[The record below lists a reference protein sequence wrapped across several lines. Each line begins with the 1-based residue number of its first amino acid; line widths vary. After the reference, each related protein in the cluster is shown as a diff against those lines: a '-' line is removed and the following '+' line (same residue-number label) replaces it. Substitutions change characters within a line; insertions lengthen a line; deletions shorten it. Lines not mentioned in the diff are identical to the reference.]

1 MLLELRSLLGCVS
14 LALNRASAMYDV
26 DSLQFF
32 GVHILKKQAIV
43 GSTII
48 DGTGSAPVLDGVVVV
63 ENGKIVEVGAADEV
77 KLSPDV
83 ERIYATGKFI
93 IPGIIDSHVHVT
105 PNQDVPPDVR
115 INLRVGFNAINTL
128 RQSLGAGV
136 TTVVSIG
143 GGPPAVE
150 LTNAI
155 KEGYV
160 DRCANQ
166 ITAGVVNASGG
177 HVRGRHAD
185 GPWEIRKAVRELA
198 SAGCTM
204 IKTAATAG
212 FQWEH
217 ERVHWPDYT
226 EEELV
231 ALIDEARMRDMPVAV
246 HAHGHKGLQYA
257 VNARAHMIH
266 HGALIDD
273 EGLHAIAAADL
284 YFVPTL
290 FTTSLGRVAKVESP
304 WTKQR
309 MEAAYP
315 IHREG
320 VSKAHKM
327 GIKIALG
334 TDGGPGDAMIELS
347 ELVDCGLSPMD
358 AIVAGTR
365 NTADALSILDRV
377 GTIESGKDADLLIVG
392 KNPLDDINVL
402 QDQENVALVMTHG
415 KVQTTSNEMKTYLN
429 PRLEGPPR
437 LIVRV
442 NVDT

>member
-1 MLLELRSLLGCVS
+1 MK
-14 LALNRASAMYDV
+14 N
-26 DSLQFF
+26 
-32 GVHILKKQAIV
+32 QAII

-48 DGTGSAPVLDGVVVV
+48 NGTGSAPLCNGTILIQD
-63 ENGKIVEVGAADEV
+63 GKILEVGKADQI
-77 KLSPDV
+77 KLGPDV
-83 ERIYATGKFI
+83 ERIDATGKFTM
-93 IPGIIDSHVHVT
+93 PGIIDSHVHVT
-105 PNQDVPPDVR
+105 PNQDVPNDIR
-115 INLRVGFNAINTL
+115 INLRVGFNSISLL

-143 GGPPAVE
+143 GGPPSVE

-155 KEGYV
+155 NEGYV

-226 EEELV
+226 EEELT
-231 ALIDEARMRDMPVAV
+231 ALVDEARMRDMPVAA
-246 HAHGHKGLQYA
+246 HAHGHEGLKYA
-257 VNARAHMIH
+257 VNARVHMIH

-273 EGLHAIAAADL
+273 EGLEAINKADL

-290 FTTSLGRVAKVESP
+290 FTTSIGRVAKVEQP
-304 WTKQR
+304 WTKER

-327 GIKIALG
+327 GTKIALG
-334 TDGGPGDAMIELS
+334 TDGGAGDAMIELS
-347 ELVDCGLSPMD
+347 EFVDCGLSPMD

-377 GTIESGKDADLLIVG
+377 GTIESGKDADLLIIG

-402 QDQENVALVMTHG
+402 QNQENIDLVMTHG
-415 KVQTTSNEMKTYLN
+415 KVQTTSNEMKVYLN
-429 PRLEGPPR
+429 PRLDGPPR
-437 LIVRV
+437 RIVRV
-442 NVDT
+442 NVDM

>member
-1 MLLELRSLLGCVS
+1 M
-14 LALNRASAMYDV
+14 
-26 DSLQFF
+26 
-32 GVHILKKQAIV
+32 KKQAII

-48 DGTGSAPVLDGVVVV
+48 DGTGSDPLRNGTILIED
-63 ENGKIVEVGAADEV
+63 GKIVEVGNADQI
-77 KLSPDV
+77 KLGPDV
-83 ERIYATGKFI
+83 ERIDAIGKFTM
-93 IPGIIDSHVHVT
+93 PGIIDSHVHVT
-105 PNQDVPPDVR
+105 PNQDVPDDIR
-115 INLRVGFNAINTL
+115 INLRVGFNAISLL

-143 GGPPAVE
+143 GGPSTVE

-155 KEGYV
+155 NEGYV

-166 ITAGVVNASGG
+166 ITAVVVNASGG

-226 EEELV
+226 EEELT
-231 ALIDEARMRDMPVAV
+231 ALVDEARMRDMPVAA
-246 HAHGHKGLQYA
+246 HAHGHEGLKYA
-257 VNARAHMIH
+257 VNARVHMIH

-273 EGLHAIAAADL
+273 EGLEAINKADL

-290 FTTSLGRVAKVESP
+290 FTTSIGRVAKVEQP
-304 WTKQR
+304 WTKER

-320 VSKAHKM
+320 VSKAYKM
-327 GIKIALG
+327 GTKIALG
-334 TDGGPGDAMIELS
+334 TDGGAGDAMIELS
-347 ELVDCGLSPMD
+347 EFVDCGLSPMD

-377 GTIESGKDADLLIVG
+377 GTIESGKDADLLIIG

-402 QDQENVALVMTHG
+402 QNQENIELVMTHG
-415 KVQTTSNEMKTYLN
+415 KVQTTSNEMKVYLN

-437 LIVRV
+437 RIVRV
-442 NVDT
+442 NVDM

>member
-1 MLLELRSLLGCVS
+1 M
-14 LALNRASAMYDV
+14 
-26 DSLQFF
+26 
-32 GVHILKKQAIV
+32 KKQAII

-48 DGTGSAPVLDGVVVV
+48 NGTGSEPLRNGTILIQD
-63 ENGKIVEVGAADEV
+63 GKIGEVGKADQI
-77 KLSPDV
+77 KLDPDV
-83 ERIYATGKFI
+83 ERIDATGKFTM
-93 IPGIIDSHVHVT
+93 PGIIDSHVHVT
-105 PNQDVPPDVR
+105 PNQDVPDDVR
-115 INLRVGFNAINTL
+115 INLRVGFNSISLL

-143 GGPPAVE
+143 GGPPSVE

-155 KEGYV
+155 NEGYV

-226 EEELV
+226 EEELT
-231 ALIDEARMRDMPVAV
+231 ALVDEARMRDMPVAA
-246 HAHGHKGLQYA
+246 HAHGHEGLKYA
-257 VNARAHMIH
+257 VNARVHMIH

-273 EGLHAIAAADL
+273 EGLEAINKADL

-290 FTTSLGRVAKVESP
+290 FTTSIGRVAKVEQP
-304 WTKQR
+304 WTKER

-327 GIKIALG
+327 GTKIALG
-334 TDGGPGDAMIELS
+334 TDGGAGDAMIELS
-347 ELVDCGLSPMD
+347 EFVDCGLSPMD

-377 GTIESGKDADLLIVG
+377 GTIESGKDADLLIIG
-392 KNPLDDINVL
+392 KNPLNDINVL
-402 QDQENVALVMTHG
+402 QNQENIDLVMTRG
-415 KVQTTSNEMKTYLN
+415 KVQTTSNEMKVYLN

-437 LIVRV
+437 RIVRV
-442 NVDT
+442 NVDM

>member
-1 MLLELRSLLGCVS
+1 M
-14 LALNRASAMYDV
+14 
-26 DSLQFF
+26 
-32 GVHILKKQAIV
+32 KKQAII

-48 DGTGSAPVLDGVVVV
+48 DGTGSDPLRNGTILIED
-63 ENGKIVEVGAADEV
+63 GKIVEVGNADQI
-77 KLSPDV
+77 KLGPDV
-83 ERIYATGKFI
+83 ERIDAIGKFTM
-93 IPGIIDSHVHVT
+93 PGIIDSHVHVT
-105 PNQDVPPDVR
+105 PNQDVPDDIR
-115 INLRVGFNAINTL
+115 INLRVGFNAISLL

-143 GGPPAVE
+143 GGPSAVE

-155 KEGYV
+155 NEGYV

-226 EEELV
+226 EEELT
-231 ALIDEARMRDMPVAV
+231 ALVDEARMRDMPVAA
-246 HAHGHKGLQYA
+246 HAHGHEGLKYA
-257 VNARAHMIH
+257 VNAKVHMIH

-273 EGLHAIAAADL
+273 EGLEAINKADL

-290 FTTSLGRVAKVESP
+290 FTTSIGRVAKVEQP
-304 WTKQR
+304 WTKER

-327 GIKIALG
+327 GTKIALG
-334 TDGGPGDAMIELS
+334 TDGGAGDAMIELS
-347 ELVDCGLSPMD
+347 EFVDCGLSPMD

-377 GTIESGKDADLLIVG
+377 GTVETGKDADLLIIG
-392 KNPLDDINVL
+392 RNPLDDINVL
-402 QDQENVALVMTHG
+402 QNQENIELVMTRG
-415 KVQTTSNEMKTYLN
+415 KVQTTSNEMRIYLN
-429 PRLEGPPR
+429 PRLDGPPR
-437 LIVRV
+437 RIVRV
-442 NVDT
+442 NVDM

>member
-1 MLLELRSLLGCVS
+1 M
-14 LALNRASAMYDV
+14 
-26 DSLQFF
+26 
-32 GVHILKKQAIV
+32 KKQAII

-48 DGTGSAPVLDGVVVV
+48 NGTGSEPLRNGTILIQD
-63 ENGKIVEVGAADEV
+63 GKISEVGKADQI
-77 KLSPDV
+77 KLGPDV
-83 ERIYATGKFI
+83 ERIDATGKFTM
-93 IPGIIDSHVHVT
+93 PGIIDSHVHVT
-105 PNQDVPPDVR
+105 PNQDVPDDVR
-115 INLRVGFNAINTL
+115 INLRVGFNSISLL

-143 GGPPAVE
+143 GGPPSVE

-155 KEGYV
+155 NEGYV

-204 IKTAATAG
+204 IKTAASGG

-226 EEELV
+226 EEELT
-231 ALIDEARMRDMPVAV
+231 ALVDEARMRDMPVAA
-246 HAHGHKGLQYA
+246 HAHGHEGLKYA
-257 VNARAHMIH
+257 VNARVHMIH

-273 EGLHAIAAADL
+273 EGLEAINKADL

-290 FTTSLGRVAKVESP
+290 FTTSIGRVAKGEQP

-327 GIKIALG
+327 GTKIALG
-334 TDGGPGDAMIELS
+334 TDGGAGDAMIELS
-347 ELVDCGLSPMD
+347 EFVDCGLSPMD

-392 KNPLDDINVL
+392 KNPLNDINVL
-402 QDQENVALVMTHG
+402 QNQENIDLVMTHG
-415 KVQTTSNEMKTYLN
+415 KVQTTSNEMKAYLD
-429 PRLEGPPR
+429 PRLDGPPR
-437 LIVRV
+437 RIVRV
-442 NVDT
+442 NVDM

>member
-1 MLLELRSLLGCVS
+1 M
-14 LALNRASAMYDV
+14 
-26 DSLQFF
+26 
-32 GVHILKKQAIV
+32 KKQAII

-48 DGTGSAPVLDGVVVV
+48 NGTGSEPLRNGTILIQD
-63 ENGKIVEVGAADEV
+63 GKIGEVGKADQI
-77 KLSPDV
+77 KLDPDV
-83 ERIYATGKFI
+83 ERIDASGKFTM
-93 IPGIIDSHVHVT
+93 PGIIDSHVHVT
-105 PNQDVPPDVR
+105 PNQDVPNDIR
-115 INLRVGFNAINTL
+115 INLRVGFNSISLL

-143 GGPPAVE
+143 GGPPSVE

-155 KEGYV
+155 NEGYV

-226 EEELV
+226 EEELT
-231 ALIDEARMRDMPVAV
+231 ALVDEARMRDMPVAA
-246 HAHGHKGLQYA
+246 HAHGHEGLKYA
-257 VNARAHMIH
+257 VNARVHMIH

-273 EGLHAIAAADL
+273 EGLEAINKADL

-290 FTTSLGRVAKVESP
+290 FTTSIGRVAKVEQP
-304 WTKQR
+304 WTKER

-327 GIKIALG
+327 GTKIALG
-334 TDGGPGDAMIELS
+334 TDGGAGDAMIELS
-347 ELVDCGLSPMD
+347 EFVDCGLSPMD

-377 GTIESGKDADLLIVG
+377 GTIESGKDADLLIIG

-402 QDQENVALVMTHG
+402 QNQENIDLVMTRG
-415 KVQTTSNEMKTYLN
+415 KVQTTSNEMKVYLN

-437 LIVRV
+437 RIVRV
-442 NVDT
+442 NVDM

>member
-1 MLLELRSLLGCVS
+1 M
-14 LALNRASAMYDV
+14 
-26 DSLQFF
+26 
-32 GVHILKKQAIV
+32 KKQAII

-48 DGTGSAPVLDGVVVV
+48 NGTGSAPIRNGTILIEG
-63 ENGKIVEVGAADEV
+63 GKIIEVGSADQI
-77 KLSPDV
+77 KFDTDV
-83 ERIYATGKFI
+83 ERIDATGKFTM
-93 IPGIIDSHVHVT
+93 PGIIDSHVHVT
-105 PNQDVPPDVR
+105 PNQDVPDDIR
-115 INLRVGFNAINTL
+115 INLRVGFNSISLL

-143 GGPPAVE
+143 GGPPSVE

-155 KEGYV
+155 NEGYV

-226 EEELV
+226 EEELT
-231 ALIDEARMRDMPVAV
+231 ALVDEARMRDMPVAA
-246 HAHGHKGLQYA
+246 HAHGHEGLKYA
-257 VNARAHMIH
+257 VNARVHMIH

-273 EGLHAIAAADL
+273 EGLEAINKADL

-290 FTTSLGRVAKVESP
+290 FTTSIGRVAKVEQP
-304 WTKQR
+304 WTKER

-327 GIKIALG
+327 GTKIALG
-334 TDGGPGDAMIELS
+334 TDGGAGDAMIELS
-347 ELVDCGLSPMD
+347 EFVDCGLSPMD

-377 GTIESGKDADLLIVG
+377 GTIESGKDADLLIIG

-402 QDQENVALVMTHG
+402 QNQENIELVMTHG
-415 KVQTTSNEMKTYLN
+415 KVQTTSNEMKVYLN

-437 LIVRV
+437 RIVRV
-442 NVDT
+442 NVDM

>member
-1 MLLELRSLLGCVS
+1 MK
-14 LALNRASAMYDV
+14 
-26 DSLQFF
+26 Q
-32 GVHILKKQAIV
+32 QAII

-48 DGTGSAPVLDGVVVV
+48 DGTGSSPIQNGIVLID
-63 ENGKIVEVGAADEV
+63 NGKTVNVGSADQV
-77 KLSPDV
+77 KLNPDV
-83 ERIYATGKFI
+83 VKIDATGKFTM
-93 IPGIIDSHVHVT
+93 PGIIDSHVHVT
-105 PNQDVPPDVR
+105 PNQDVPGDIR

-155 KEGYV
+155 EGGYV
-160 DRCANQ
+160 DRCASQ

-185 GPWEIRKAVRELA
+185 GPWEIRKAVRELI

-212 FQWEH
+212 FQWEQ

-226 EEELV
+226 EEELT
-231 ALIDEARMRDMPVAV
+231 ALVDEARMRDIPVAA
-246 HAHGHKGLQYA
+246 HAHGHEGLKYA
-257 VNARAHMIH
+257 VNARVHMIH

-273 EGLHAIAAADL
+273 EGLEAITKADL

-290 FTTSLGRVAKVESP
+290 FTTSVDRVAKVEQP
-304 WTKQR
+304 WTKER
-309 MEAAYP
+309 MEAAYSV
-315 IHREG
+315 HREG
-320 VSKAHKM
+320 VCKAHQM
-327 GIKIALG
+327 GTKLALG

-358 AIVAGTR
+358 AIVTGTR

-377 GTIESGKDADLLIVG
+377 GTLETGKDADLLIVD
-392 KNPLDDINVL
+392 KNPLDDIKVL
-402 QDQENVALVMTHG
+402 QDQENIALVMTHG
-415 KVQTTSNEMKTYLN
+415 IVRTTSEEMKVYLN

-437 LIVRV
+437 RIVRV
-442 NVDT
+442 NVDM

>member
-1 MLLELRSLLGCVS
+1 M
-14 LALNRASAMYDV
+14 
-26 DSLQFF
+26 
-32 GVHILKKQAIV
+32 KKQAII

-48 DGTGSAPVLDGVVVV
+48 NGTGSEPLRNGTILIQ
-63 ENGKIVEVGAADEV
+63 EGKIVEVGKADQI
-77 KLSPDV
+77 KLGPDV
-83 ERIYATGKFI
+83 ERIDATRKFTM
-93 IPGIIDSHVHVT
+93 PGIIDSHVHVT
-105 PNQDVPPDVR
+105 PNQDVPDDVR
-115 INLRVGFNAINTL
+115 INLRVGFNSISLL

-143 GGPPAVE
+143 GGPPSVE

-155 KEGYV
+155 NEGYV

-226 EEELV
+226 EEELT
-231 ALIDEARMRDMPVAV
+231 ALVDEARMRDMPVAA
-246 HAHGHKGLQYA
+246 HAHGHEGLKYA
-257 VNARAHMIH
+257 VNARVHMIH

-273 EGLHAIAAADL
+273 EGLEAINKADL

-290 FTTSLGRVAKVESP
+290 FTTSIGRVAKVEQP
-304 WTKQR
+304 WTKER

-327 GIKIALG
+327 GTKIALG
-334 TDGGPGDAMIELS
+334 TDGGAGDAMIELS
-347 ELVDCGLSPMD
+347 EFVDCGLSPMD

-377 GTIESGKDADLLIVG
+377 GTIESGKDADLLIIG
-392 KNPLDDINVL
+392 KNPLNDINVL
-402 QDQENVALVMTHG
+402 QNQENIDLVMTHG
-415 KVQTTSNEMKTYLN
+415 KVQTTSNEMKVYLN

-437 LIVRV
+437 RIVRV
-442 NVDT
+442 NVDM

>member
-1 MLLELRSLLGCVS
+1 ME
-14 LALNRASAMYDV
+14 M
-26 DSLQFF
+26 
-32 GVHILKKQAIV
+32 KKQAII

-48 DGTGSAPVLDGVVVV
+48 DGTGSDPLRNGTILIED
-63 ENGKIVEVGAADEV
+63 GKIVEVGNADQI
-77 KLSPDV
+77 KLGPDV
-83 ERIYATGKFI
+83 ERIDATGKFTM
-93 IPGIIDSHVHVT
+93 PGIIDSHVHVT
-105 PNQDVPPDVR
+105 PNQDVPSDIR
-115 INLRVGFNAINTL
+115 INLRVGFNAISLL

-143 GGPPAVE
+143 GGPPSVE

-155 KEGYV
+155 NEGYV

-226 EEELV
+226 EEELT
-231 ALIDEARMRDMPVAV
+231 ALVDEARMRDMPVAA
-246 HAHGHKGLQYA
+246 HAHGHQGLKYA
-257 VNARAHMIH
+257 VNAKVHMIH

-273 EGLHAIAAADL
+273 EGLEAINRADL

-290 FTTSLGRVAKVESP
+290 FTTSIGRVAKVEQP
-304 WTKQR
+304 WTKER

-327 GIKIALG
+327 GTKIALG
-334 TDGGPGDAMIELS
+334 TDGGAGDAMIELS

-377 GTIESGKDADLLIVG
+377 GTVENGKDADLLIIG
-392 KNPLDDINVL
+392 RNPLDDINVL
-402 QDQENVALVMTHG
+402 QNQENIELVMTHG
-415 KVQTTSNEMKTYLN
+415 KVQTTSDEMRIYLN
-429 PRLEGPPR
+429 PRLDGPPR
-437 LIVRV
+437 RIVRV
-442 NVDT
+442 NVDM

>member
-1 MLLELRSLLGCVS
+1 M
-14 LALNRASAMYDV
+14 
-26 DSLQFF
+26 
-32 GVHILKKQAIV
+32 KKQAII

-48 DGTGSAPVLDGVVVV
+48 DGTGSDPLRNGTILIED
-63 ENGKIVEVGAADEV
+63 GKIVEVGNADQI
-77 KLSPDV
+77 KLGPDV
-83 ERIYATGKFI
+83 ERIDAIGKFTM
-93 IPGIIDSHVHVT
+93 PGIIDSHVHVT
-105 PNQDVPPDVR
+105 PNQDVPDDIR
-115 INLRVGFNAINTL
+115 INLRVGFNAISLL

-143 GGPPAVE
+143 GGPSTVE

-155 KEGYV
+155 NEGYV

-226 EEELV
+226 EEELT
-231 ALIDEARMRDMPVAV
+231 ALVDEARMRDMPVAA
-246 HAHGHKGLQYA
+246 HAHGHEGLKYA
-257 VNARAHMIH
+257 VNARVHMIH

-273 EGLHAIAAADL
+273 EGLEAINKADL

-290 FTTSLGRVAKVESP
+290 FTTSIGRVAKVEQP
-304 WTKQR
+304 WTKER

-320 VSKAHKM
+320 VSKAYKM
-327 GIKIALG
+327 GTKIALG
-334 TDGGPGDAMIELS
+334 TDGGAGDAMIELS
-347 ELVDCGLSPMD
+347 EFVDCGLSPMD

-377 GTIESGKDADLLIVG
+377 GTIESGKDADLLIIG

-402 QDQENVALVMTHG
+402 QNQENIELVMTHG
-415 KVQTTSNEMKTYLN
+415 KVQTTSNEMKVYLN

-437 LIVRV
+437 RIVRV
-442 NVDT
+442 NVDM

>member
-1 MLLELRSLLGCVS
+1 M
-14 LALNRASAMYDV
+14 
-26 DSLQFF
+26 
-32 GVHILKKQAIV
+32 KKQAII

-48 DGTGSAPVLDGVVVV
+48 NGTGSEPLRNGTILIQ
-63 ENGKIVEVGAADEV
+63 EGKIVEVGKADQI
-77 KLSPDV
+77 KLGPDV
-83 ERIYATGKFI
+83 ERIDATGKFTM
-93 IPGIIDSHVHVT
+93 PGIIDSHVHVT
-105 PNQDVPPDVR
+105 PNQDVPNDIR
-115 INLRVGFNAINTL
+115 INLRVGFNSISLL

-143 GGPPAVE
+143 GGPPSVE

-155 KEGYV
+155 NEGYV

-226 EEELV
+226 EEELT
-231 ALIDEARMRDMPVAV
+231 ALVDEARMRDMPVAA
-246 HAHGHKGLQYA
+246 HAHGHEGLKYA
-257 VNARAHMIH
+257 VNARVHMIH

-273 EGLHAIAAADL
+273 EGLEAINKADL

-290 FTTSLGRVAKVESP
+290 FTTSIGRVAKVEQP
-304 WTKQR
+304 WTKER
-309 MEAAYP
+309 MQAAYP

-327 GIKIALG
+327 GTKIALG
-334 TDGGPGDAMIELS
+334 TDGGAGDAMIELS
-347 ELVDCGLSPMD
+347 EFVDCGLSPMD

-365 NTADALSILDRV
+365 NTADALSILDSV
-377 GTIESGKDADLLIVG
+377 GTIESGKDADLLIIG
-392 KNPLDDINVL
+392 KNPLNDINVL
-402 QDQENVALVMTHG
+402 QNQENIDLVMTRG
-415 KVQTTSNEMKTYLN
+415 KVQTTSNEMKVYLN
-429 PRLEGPPR
+429 PRLGGPPR
-437 LIVRV
+437 RIVRV
-442 NVDT
+442 NVDM

>member
-1 MLLELRSLLGCVS
+1 M
-14 LALNRASAMYDV
+14 
-26 DSLQFF
+26 
-32 GVHILKKQAIV
+32 KKQAII

-48 DGTGSAPVLDGVVVV
+48 NGTGSAPLCNGTILIQD
-63 ENGKIVEVGAADEV
+63 GKILEVGKADQIN
-77 KLSPDV
+77 LGPDA
-83 ERIYATGKFI
+83 ERIDATGKFTM
-93 IPGIIDSHVHVT
+93 PGIIDSHVHVT
-105 PNQDVPPDVR
+105 PNQDVPNDIR
-115 INLRVGFNAINTL
+115 INLRVGFNSISLL

-143 GGPPAVE
+143 GGPPSVE
-150 LTNAI
+150 LTSAI
-155 KEGYV
+155 NEGYV

-226 EEELV
+226 EEELT
-231 ALIDEARMRDMPVAV
+231 ALVDEARMRDMPVAA
-246 HAHGHKGLQYA
+246 HAHGHEGLKYA
-257 VNARAHMIH
+257 VNARVHMIH

-273 EGLHAIAAADL
+273 EGLEAINKADL

-290 FTTSLGRVAKVESP
+290 FTTSIGRVAKVEQP
-304 WTKQR
+304 WTKER

-327 GIKIALG
+327 GTKIALG
-334 TDGGPGDAMIELS
+334 TDGGAGDAMIELS
-347 ELVDCGLSPMD
+347 EFVDCGLSPMD

-377 GTIESGKDADLLIVG
+377 GTIESGKDADLLIIG
-392 KNPLDDINVL
+392 KNPLNDINVL
-402 QDQENVALVMTHG
+402 QNQDNIDLVMTHG
-415 KVQTTSNEMKTYLN
+415 KVQTTSNEMKVYLN
-429 PRLEGPPR
+429 PRLDGPPR
-437 LIVRV
+437 RIVRV
-442 NVDT
+442 NVDM

>member
-1 MLLELRSLLGCVS
+1 M
-14 LALNRASAMYDV
+14 
-26 DSLQFF
+26 
-32 GVHILKKQAIV
+32 KKQAII

-48 DGTGSAPVLDGVVVV
+48 NGTGSEPLRNGTILIQ
-63 ENGKIVEVGAADEV
+63 EGKIVEVGKADQIN
-77 KLSPDV
+77 LGPDV
-83 ERIYATGKFI
+83 ERIDATGKFTM
-93 IPGIIDSHVHVT
+93 PGIIDSHVHVT
-105 PNQDVPPDVR
+105 PNQDVPNDIR
-115 INLRVGFNAINTL
+115 INLRVGFNSISLL

-143 GGPPAVE
+143 GGPPSVE

-155 KEGYV
+155 NEGYV

-166 ITAGVVNASGG
+166 ITSGVVNASGG

-226 EEELV
+226 EEELT
-231 ALIDEARMRDMPVAV
+231 ALVDEARMRDMPVAA
-246 HAHGHKGLQYA
+246 HAHGHEGLKYA
-257 VNARAHMIH
+257 VNARVHMIH

-273 EGLHAIAAADL
+273 EGLEAINKADL

-290 FTTSLGRVAKVESP
+290 FTTSIGRVAKVEQP
-304 WTKQR
+304 WTKER

-327 GIKIALG
+327 GTKIALG
-334 TDGGPGDAMIELS
+334 TDGGAGDAMIELS
-347 ELVDCGLSPMD
+347 EFVDCGLSPMD

-377 GTIESGKDADLLIVG
+377 GTIESGKDADLLIIG
-392 KNPLDDINVL
+392 KNPLNDINVL
-402 QDQENVALVMTHG
+402 QNQDNIDLVMTHG
-415 KVQTTSNEMKTYLN
+415 KVQTTSNEMKVYLN
-429 PRLEGPPR
+429 PRLDGPPR
-437 LIVRV
+437 RIVRV
-442 NVDT
+442 NVDM

>member
-1 MLLELRSLLGCVS
+1 M
-14 LALNRASAMYDV
+14 
-26 DSLQFF
+26 
-32 GVHILKKQAIV
+32 KKQAII

-48 DGTGSAPVLDGVVVV
+48 SGTGSEPLRNGTILIQD
-63 ENGKIVEVGAADEV
+63 GKIGEVGKADQI
-77 KLSPDV
+77 KLAPDV
-83 ERIYATGKFI
+83 ERIDATGKFTM
-93 IPGIIDSHVHVT
+93 PGIIDSHVHVT
-105 PNQDVPPDVR
+105 PNQDVPNDIR
-115 INLRVGFNAINTL
+115 INLRVGFNSISLL

-143 GGPPAVE
+143 GGPPSVE

-155 KEGYV
+155 NEGYV

-226 EEELV
+226 EEELT
-231 ALIDEARMRDMPVAV
+231 ALVDEARMRDMPVAA
-246 HAHGHKGLQYA
+246 HAHGHEGLKYA
-257 VNARAHMIH
+257 VNARVHMIH
-266 HGALIDD
+266 HGALIDE
-273 EGLHAIAAADL
+273 EGLEAINKADL

-290 FTTSLGRVAKVESP
+290 FTTSIGRVAKVEQP
-304 WTKQR
+304 WTKER

-327 GIKIALG
+327 GTKIALG
-334 TDGGPGDAMIELS
+334 TDGGAGDAMIELS
-347 ELVDCGLSPMD
+347 EFVDCGLSPMD

-365 NTADALSILDRV
+365 NTADALSILDSV
-377 GTIESGKDADLLIVG
+377 GTIESGKDADLLIIG

-402 QDQENVALVMTHG
+402 QNQENIDLVMTHG
-415 KVQTTSNEMKTYLN
+415 KVQTTSNEMKAYLD
-429 PRLEGPPR
+429 PRLDGPPR
-437 LIVRV
+437 RIVRV
-442 NVDT
+442 NVDM

>member
-1 MLLELRSLLGCVS
+1 MV
-14 LALNRASAMYDV
+14 NT
-26 DSLQFF
+26 
-32 GVHILKKQAIV
+32 QAIV

-48 DGTGSAPVLDGVVVV
+48 DGTGSEPIAKGTILIRD
-63 ENGKIVEVGAADEV
+63 GKIVDVGSYENV
-77 KLSPDV
+77 VVPPDASM
-83 ERIYATGKFI
+83 IDATGKFTM
-93 IPGIIDSHVHVT
+93 PGIIDAHVHVT
-105 PNQDVPPDVR
+105 PNQDVPNDVR
-115 INLRVGFNAINTL
+115 INLRIGFSAINTL

-143 GGPPAVE
+143 GGPAAVE

-155 KEGYV
+155 NEGYV
-160 DRCANQ
+160 DKCANQ

-204 IKTAATAG
+204 IKTAATGG

-226 EEELV
+226 EEELI
-231 ALIDEARMRDMPVAV
+231 ALVDECRMRDMPVAA
-246 HAHGHKGLQYA
+246 HAHGHEGLKYA
-257 VNARAHMIH
+257 VNAKVHMVH

-273 EGLHAIAAADL
+273 EGLEAITKADL

-290 FTTSLGRVAKVESP
+290 FTTSIGRVAKVESP
-304 WTKQR
+304 WTKER

-320 VSKAHKM
+320 VAKAHNM
-327 GIKIALG
+327 GTKIALG

-347 ELVDCGLSPMD
+347 EFVDCGMSPMD

-377 GTIESGKDADLLIVG
+377 GTVEAGKDADLLIVS
-392 KNPLDDINVL
+392 KNPLDDIDVL
-402 QDQENVALVMTHG
+402 QVQDNISLVMTHG
-415 KVQTTSNEMKTYLN
+415 KVQTTSEEMKAYLD
-429 PRLEGPPR
+429 PRLSGPPR

-442 NVDT
+442 NADA

>member
-1 MLLELRSLLGCVS
+1 M
-14 LALNRASAMYDV
+14 
-26 DSLQFF
+26 
-32 GVHILKKQAIV
+32 KKQAII

-48 DGTGSAPVLDGVVVV
+48 NGTGSAPLCNGTILIQD
-63 ENGKIVEVGAADEV
+63 GKILEVGKADQI
-77 KLSPDV
+77 KLGPDV
-83 ERIYATGKFI
+83 ERIDATGKFTM
-93 IPGIIDSHVHVT
+93 PGIIDSHVHVT
-105 PNQDVPPDVR
+105 PNQDVPNDIR
-115 INLRVGFNAINTL
+115 INLRVGFNSISLL

-143 GGPPAVE
+143 GGPPSVE

-155 KEGYV
+155 NEGYV

-226 EEELV
+226 EEELT
-231 ALIDEARMRDMPVAV
+231 ALVDEARMRDMPVAA
-246 HAHGHKGLQYA
+246 HAHGHEGLKYA
-257 VNARAHMIH
+257 VNARVHMIH
-266 HGALIDD
+266 PGALIDD
-273 EGLHAIAAADL
+273 EGLEAINKADL

-290 FTTSLGRVAKVESP
+290 FTTSIGRVAKVEQP
-304 WTKQR
+304 WTKER

-327 GIKIALG
+327 GTKIALG
-334 TDGGPGDAMIELS
+334 TDGGAGDAMIELS
-347 ELVDCGLSPMD
+347 EFVDCGLSPMD

-365 NTADALSILDRV
+365 NTAEALSILDRV
-377 GTIESGKDADLLIVG
+377 GTIESGKDADLLIIG
-392 KNPLDDINVL
+392 KNPLTDINVL
-402 QDQENVALVMTHG
+402 QNQDNIDLVMTHG
-415 KVQTTSNEMKTYLN
+415 KVQTTSNEMKVYLN
-429 PRLEGPPR
+429 PRLDGPPR
-437 LIVRV
+437 RIVRV
-442 NVDT
+442 NVDM

>member
-1 MLLELRSLLGCVS
+1 M
-14 LALNRASAMYDV
+14 
-26 DSLQFF
+26 
-32 GVHILKKQAIV
+32 KKQAII

-48 DGTGSAPVLDGVVVV
+48 NGTGSAPLCNGTILIQD
-63 ENGKIVEVGAADEV
+63 GKILEVGKADQI
-77 KLSPDV
+77 KLGPDV
-83 ERIYATGKFI
+83 ERIDATGKFTM
-93 IPGIIDSHVHVT
+93 PGIIDSHVHVT
-105 PNQDVPPDVR
+105 PNQDVPNDIR
-115 INLRVGFNAINTL
+115 INLRVGFNSISLL

-143 GGPPAVE
+143 GGPPSVE

-155 KEGYV
+155 NEGYV

-166 ITAGVVNASGG
+166 ITSGVVNASGG

-226 EEELV
+226 EEELT
-231 ALIDEARMRDMPVAV
+231 ALVDEARMRDMPVAA
-246 HAHGHKGLQYA
+246 HAHGHEGLKYA
-257 VNARAHMIH
+257 VNARVHMIH

-273 EGLHAIAAADL
+273 EGLEAINKADL

-290 FTTSLGRVAKVESP
+290 FTTSIGRVAKVEQP
-304 WTKQR
+304 WTKER

-327 GIKIALG
+327 GTKIALG
-334 TDGGPGDAMIELS
+334 TDGGAGDAMIELS
-347 ELVDCGLSPMD
+347 EFVDCGLSPMD

-377 GTIESGKDADLLIVG
+377 GTIESGKDADLLIIG
-392 KNPLDDINVL
+392 KNPLNDINVL
-402 QDQENVALVMTHG
+402 QNQDNIDLVMTHG
-415 KVQTTSNEMKTYLN
+415 KVQTTSNEMKVYLN
-429 PRLEGPPR
+429 PRLDGPPR
-437 LIVRV
+437 RIVRV
-442 NVDT
+442 NVDM

>member
-1 MLLELRSLLGCVS
+1 M
-14 LALNRASAMYDV
+14 
-26 DSLQFF
+26 
-32 GVHILKKQAIV
+32 KKQAII

-48 DGTGSAPVLDGVVVV
+48 NGTGSAPLCNGTILIQD
-63 ENGKIVEVGAADEV
+63 GKILEVGKADQI
-77 KLSPDV
+77 KLGPDV
-83 ERIYATGKFI
+83 ERIDATGKFTM
-93 IPGIIDSHVHVT
+93 PGIIDSHVHVT
-105 PNQDVPPDVR
+105 PNQDVPNDIR
-115 INLRVGFNAINTL
+115 INLRVGFNSISLL

-143 GGPPAVE
+143 GGPPSVE

-155 KEGYV
+155 NEGYV

-226 EEELV
+226 EEELT
-231 ALIDEARMRDMPVAV
+231 ALVDEARMRDMPVAA
-246 HAHGHKGLQYA
+246 HAHGHEGLKYA
-257 VNARAHMIH
+257 VNARVHMIH

-273 EGLHAIAAADL
+273 EGLEAINKADL

-290 FTTSLGRVAKVESP
+290 FTTSIGRVAKVEQP
-304 WTKQR
+304 WTKER

-327 GIKIALG
+327 GTKIALG
-334 TDGGPGDAMIELS
+334 TDGGAGDAMIELS
-347 ELVDCGLSPMD
+347 EFVDCGLSPMD

-377 GTIESGKDADLLIVG
+377 GTIESGKDADLLIIG
-392 KNPLDDINVL
+392 KNPLNDINVL
-402 QDQENVALVMTHG
+402 QNQENIDLVMTRG
-415 KVQTTSNEMKTYLN
+415 KVQTTSNEMKVYLN
-429 PRLEGPPR
+429 PRLEGPAR
-437 LIVRV
+437 RIVRV
-442 NVDT
+442 NVDM

>member
-1 MLLELRSLLGCVS
+1 M
-14 LALNRASAMYDV
+14 
-26 DSLQFF
+26 
-32 GVHILKKQAIV
+32 KKQAII

-48 DGTGSAPVLDGVVVV
+48 NGTGSEPLRNGTILIQD
-63 ENGKIVEVGAADEV
+63 GKISEVGKADQI
-77 KLSPDV
+77 KLGPDV
-83 ERIYATGKFI
+83 ERIDATGKFTM
-93 IPGIIDSHVHVT
+93 PGIIDSHVHVT
-105 PNQDVPPDVR
+105 PNQDVPNDIR
-115 INLRVGFNAINTL
+115 INLRVGFNSISLL

-143 GGPPAVE
+143 GGPPSVE

-155 KEGYV
+155 NEGYV

-226 EEELV
+226 EEELT
-231 ALIDEARMRDMPVAV
+231 ALVDEARMRDMPVAA
-246 HAHGHKGLQYA
+246 HAHGHEGLKYA
-257 VNARAHMIH
+257 VNARVHMIH

-273 EGLHAIAAADL
+273 EGLEAINKADL

-290 FTTSLGRVAKVESP
+290 FTTSIGRVAKVEQP

-327 GIKIALG
+327 GTKIALG
-334 TDGGPGDAMIELS
+334 TDGGAGDAMIELS
-347 ELVDCGLSPMD
+347 EFVDCGLSPMD

-377 GTIESGKDADLLIVG
+377 GTIESGKDADLLIIG
-392 KNPLDDINVL
+392 KNPLNDINVL
-402 QDQENVALVMTHG
+402 QNQENIDLVMTRG
-415 KVQTTSNEMKTYLN
+415 KVQTTSNEMKVYLN

-437 LIVRV
+437 RIVRV
-442 NVDT
+442 NVDM

>member
-1 MLLELRSLLGCVS
+1 M
-14 LALNRASAMYDV
+14 
-26 DSLQFF
+26 
-32 GVHILKKQAIV
+32 KKQAII

-48 DGTGSAPVLDGVVVV
+48 DGTGSDPLRNGTILIED
-63 ENGKIVEVGAADEV
+63 GKIVEVGNADQI
-77 KLSPDV
+77 KLGPDV
-83 ERIYATGKFI
+83 ERIDAIGKFTM
-93 IPGIIDSHVHVT
+93 PGIIDSHVHVT
-105 PNQDVPPDVR
+105 PNQDVPDDIR
-115 INLRVGFNAINTL
+115 INLRVGFNAISLL

-143 GGPPAVE
+143 GGPSAVE

-155 KEGYV
+155 NEGYV

-166 ITAGVVNASGG
+166 TTAGVVNASGG

-226 EEELV
+226 EEELT
-231 ALIDEARMRDMPVAV
+231 ALVDEARMRDMPVAA
-246 HAHGHKGLQYA
+246 HAHGHEGLKYA
-257 VNARAHMIH
+257 VNARVHMIH

-273 EGLHAIAAADL
+273 EGLEAINKADL

-290 FTTSLGRVAKVESP
+290 FTTSIGRVAKVEQP
-304 WTKQR
+304 WTKER

-327 GIKIALG
+327 GTKIALG
-334 TDGGPGDAMIELS
+334 TDGGAGDAMIELS
-347 ELVDCGLSPMD
+347 EFVDCGLSPMD

-377 GTIESGKDADLLIVG
+377 GTIESGKDADLLIIG
-392 KNPLDDINVL
+392 KNPLGDINVL
-402 QDQENVALVMTHG
+402 QNQENIELVMTHG
-415 KVQTTSNEMKTYLN
+415 KVQTTSNEMKVYLN
-429 PRLEGPPR
+429 PRLDGPPR
-437 LIVRV
+437 RIVRV
-442 NVDT
+442 NVDM

>member
-1 MLLELRSLLGCVS
+1 M
-14 LALNRASAMYDV
+14 
-26 DSLQFF
+26 
-32 GVHILKKQAIV
+32 KKQAII

-48 DGTGSAPVLDGVVVV
+48 NGTGSAPIRNGTILIEG
-63 ENGKIVEVGAADEV
+63 GKIIEVGSADQI
-77 KLSPDV
+77 KFDTDV
-83 ERIYATGKFI
+83 ERIDATGKFTM
-93 IPGIIDSHVHVT
+93 PGIIDSHVHVT
-105 PNQDVPPDVR
+105 PNQDVPDDIR
-115 INLRVGFNAINTL
+115 INLRVGFNSISLL

-143 GGPPAVE
+143 GGPPSVE

-155 KEGYV
+155 NEGYV

-226 EEELV
+226 EEELT
-231 ALIDEARMRDMPVAV
+231 ALVDEARMRDMPVAA
-246 HAHGHKGLQYA
+246 HAHGHEGLKYA
-257 VNARAHMIH
+257 VNARVHMIH

-273 EGLHAIAAADL
+273 EGLEAINKADL

-290 FTTSLGRVAKVESP
+290 FTTSIGRVAKVEQP
-304 WTKQR
+304 WTKER

-320 VSKAHKM
+320 VSKAYKM
-327 GIKIALG
+327 GTKIALG
-334 TDGGPGDAMIELS
+334 TDGGAGDAMIELS
-347 ELVDCGLSPMD
+347 EFVDCGLSPMD

-377 GTIESGKDADLLIVG
+377 GTIESGKDADLLIIG

-402 QDQENVALVMTHG
+402 QNQENIELVMTHG
-415 KVQTTSNEMKTYLN
+415 KVQTTSNEMKVYLN

-437 LIVRV
+437 RIVRV
-442 NVDT
+442 NVDM

>member
-1 MLLELRSLLGCVS
+1 M
-14 LALNRASAMYDV
+14 
-26 DSLQFF
+26 
-32 GVHILKKQAIV
+32 KKQAII

-48 DGTGSAPVLDGVVVV
+48 NGTGSEPLRNGTILIQD
-63 ENGKIVEVGAADEV
+63 GKISEVGKADQI
-77 KLSPDV
+77 KLGPDV
-83 ERIYATGKFI
+83 ERIDATGKFTM
-93 IPGIIDSHVHVT
+93 PGIIDSHVHVT
-105 PNQDVPPDVR
+105 PNQDVPNDIR
-115 INLRVGFNAINTL
+115 INLRVGFNSISLL

-143 GGPPAVE
+143 GGPPSVE

-155 KEGYV
+155 NEGYV

-226 EEELV
+226 EEELT
-231 ALIDEARMRDMPVAV
+231 ALVDEARMRDMPVAA
-246 HAHGHKGLQYA
+246 HAHGHEGLKYA
-257 VNARAHMIH
+257 VNARVHMIH

-273 EGLHAIAAADL
+273 EGLEAINKADL

-290 FTTSLGRVAKVESP
+290 FTTSIGRVAKVEQP
-304 WTKQR
+304 WTKER

-327 GIKIALG
+327 GTKIALG
-334 TDGGPGDAMIELS
+334 TDGGAGDAMIELS
-347 ELVDCGLSPMD
+347 EFVDCGLSPMD

-365 NTADALSILDRV
+365 NTADALSILDSV
-377 GTIESGKDADLLIVG
+377 GTIESGKDADLLIIG

-402 QDQENVALVMTHG
+402 QDQENIDLVMTRG
-415 KVQTTSNEMKTYLN
+415 KVQTTSNEMKVYLN

-437 LIVRV
+437 RIVRV
-442 NVDT
+442 NVDM

>member
-1 MLLELRSLLGCVS
+1 VK
-14 LALNRASAMYDV
+14 
-26 DSLQFF
+26 Q
-32 GVHILKKQAIV
+32 QAII

-48 DGTGSAPVLDGVVVV
+48 DGTGSSPIQNGIVLID
-63 ENGKIVEVGAADEV
+63 NGKTVNVDSADQV
-77 KLSPDV
+77 KLNPDV
-83 ERIYATGKFI
+83 VKIDATGKFTM
-93 IPGIIDSHVHVT
+93 PGIIDSHVHVT
-105 PNQDVPPDVR
+105 PNQDVPGDVR

-155 KEGYV
+155 EGGYV
-160 DRCANQ
+160 DRCASQ

-185 GPWEIRKAVRELA
+185 GPWEIRKAVRELI

-212 FQWEH
+212 FQWEQ

-226 EEELV
+226 EEELT
-231 ALIDEARMRDMPVAV
+231 ALVDEARMRDIPVAA
-246 HAHGHKGLQYA
+246 HAHGHEGLKYA
-257 VNARAHMIH
+257 VNARVHMIH

-273 EGLHAIAAADL
+273 EGLEAITKADL

-290 FTTSLGRVAKVESP
+290 FTTSVDRVAKVEQP
-304 WTKQR
+304 WTKER
-309 MEAAYP
+309 MEAAYSV
-315 IHREG
+315 HREG
-320 VSKAHKM
+320 VCKAHQM
-327 GIKIALG
+327 GTKLALG

-358 AIVAGTR
+358 AIVTGTR

-377 GTIESGKDADLLIVG
+377 GTLETGKDADLLIVD
-392 KNPLDDINVL
+392 KNPLDDIKVL
-402 QDQENVALVMTHG
+402 QDQENIALVMTHG
-415 KVQTTSNEMKTYLN
+415 IVRTTSEEMKVYLN

-437 LIVRV
+437 RIVRV
-442 NVDT
+442 NVDM

>member
-1 MLLELRSLLGCVS
+1 M
-14 LALNRASAMYDV
+14 
-26 DSLQFF
+26 
-32 GVHILKKQAIV
+32 KKQAII

-48 DGTGSAPVLDGVVVV
+48 NGTGSEPLRNGTILIQD
-63 ENGKIVEVGAADEV
+63 GKISEVGKADQI
-77 KLSPDV
+77 KLGPDV
-83 ERIYATGKFI
+83 ERIDATRKFTM
-93 IPGIIDSHVHVT
+93 PGIIDSHVHVT
-105 PNQDVPPDVR
+105 PNQDVPDDVR
-115 INLRVGFNAINTL
+115 INLRVGFNSISLL

-143 GGPPAVE
+143 GGPPSVE

-155 KEGYV
+155 NEGYV

-226 EEELV
+226 EEELT
-231 ALIDEARMRDMPVAV
+231 ALVDEARMRDMPVAA
-246 HAHGHKGLQYA
+246 HAHGHEGLKYA
-257 VNARAHMIH
+257 VNARVHMIH

-273 EGLHAIAAADL
+273 EGLEAINKADL

-290 FTTSLGRVAKVESP
+290 FTTSIGRVAKVEQP
-304 WTKQR
+304 WTKER

-327 GIKIALG
+327 GTKIALG
-334 TDGGPGDAMIELS
+334 TDGGAGDAMIELS
-347 ELVDCGLSPMD
+347 EFVDCGLSPMD

-377 GTIESGKDADLLIVG
+377 GTIESGKDADLLIIG
-392 KNPLDDINVL
+392 KNPLNDINVL
-402 QDQENVALVMTHG
+402 QNQENIDLVMTHG
-415 KVQTTSNEMKTYLN
+415 KVQTTSNEMKVYLN

-437 LIVRV
+437 RIVRV
-442 NVDT
+442 NVDM

>member
-1 MLLELRSLLGCVS
+1 M
-14 LALNRASAMYDV
+14 
-26 DSLQFF
+26 
-32 GVHILKKQAIV
+32 KKQAIL

-48 DGTGSAPVLDGVVVV
+48 DGTGSAPLRNGTILIQD
-63 ENGKIVEVGAADEV
+63 GKIVQVGGADQIKV
-77 KLSPDV
+77 GPDA
-83 ERIYATGKFI
+83 EIIDATGKFTM
-93 IPGIIDSHVHVT
+93 PGIIDSHVHVT
-105 PNQDVPPDVR
+105 PNQDVPDDIR
-115 INLRVGFNAINTL
+115 INLRVGFNAISLL

-155 KEGYV
+155 NEGYV

-226 EEELV
+226 EEELT
-231 ALIDEARMRDMPVAV
+231 ALVDEARMRDMPVAA
-246 HAHGHKGLQYA
+246 HAHGHEGLKYA
-257 VNARAHMIH
+257 VNARVHMIH

-273 EGLHAIAAADL
+273 EGLEAIKKADL

-290 FTTSLGRVAKVESP
+290 FTTSVGRVAKVEQP
-304 WTKQR
+304 WTKER

-334 TDGGPGDAMIELS
+334 TDGGAGDAMIELS
-347 ELVDCGLSPMD
+347 EFVDCGLSPMD

-377 GTIESGKDADLLIVG
+377 GTIEGGKDADLLIIGV
-392 KNPLDDINVL
+392 NPLEDINVL
-402 QDQENVALVMTHG
+402 QDQENIELVMTHG
-415 KVQTTSNEMKTYLN
+415 KVQTTSNEMKVYLN

-437 LIVRV
+437 RIVRV
-442 NVDT
+442 NVDM

>member
-1 MLLELRSLLGCVS
+1 M
-14 LALNRASAMYDV
+14 
-26 DSLQFF
+26 
-32 GVHILKKQAIV
+32 KKQAII

-48 DGTGSAPVLDGVVVV
+48 NGTGSAPLCNGTILIQD
-63 ENGKIVEVGAADEV
+63 GKILEVGKADQIN
-77 KLSPDV
+77 LGPDA
-83 ERIYATGKFI
+83 ERIDATGKFTM
-93 IPGIIDSHVHVT
+93 PGIIDSHVHVT
-105 PNQDVPPDVR
+105 PNQDVPNDIR
-115 INLRVGFNAINTL
+115 INLRVGFNSISLL

-143 GGPPAVE
+143 GGPPSVE

-155 KEGYV
+155 NEGYV

-226 EEELV
+226 EEELT
-231 ALIDEARMRDMPVAV
+231 ALVDEARMRDMPVAA
-246 HAHGHKGLQYA
+246 HAHGHEGLKYA
-257 VNARAHMIH
+257 VNARVHMIH

-273 EGLHAIAAADL
+273 EGLEAINKADL

-290 FTTSLGRVAKVESP
+290 FTTSIGRVAKVEQP
-304 WTKQR
+304 WTKER

-327 GIKIALG
+327 GTKIALG
-334 TDGGPGDAMIELS
+334 TDGGAGDAMIELS
-347 ELVDCGLSPMD
+347 EFVDCGLSPMD

-377 GTIESGKDADLLIVG
+377 GTIESGKDADLLIIG
-392 KNPLDDINVL
+392 KNPLNDINVL
-402 QDQENVALVMTHG
+402 QNQENIDLVMTRG
-415 KVQTTSNEMKTYLN
+415 KVQTTSNEMKVYLN

-437 LIVRV
+437 RIVRV
-442 NVDT
+442 NVDM

>member
-1 MLLELRSLLGCVS
+1 M
-14 LALNRASAMYDV
+14 
-26 DSLQFF
+26 
-32 GVHILKKQAIV
+32 KKQAII

-48 DGTGSAPVLDGVVVV
+48 NGTGSEPLRNGTILIQD
-63 ENGKIVEVGAADEV
+63 GKISEVGKADQI
-77 KLSPDV
+77 KLGPDV
-83 ERIYATGKFI
+83 ERIDATRKFTM
-93 IPGIIDSHVHVT
+93 PGIIDSHVHVT
-105 PNQDVPPDVR
+105 PNQDVPDDVR
-115 INLRVGFNAINTL
+115 INLRVGFNSISLL

-143 GGPPAVE
+143 GGPPSVE

-155 KEGYV
+155 NEGYV

-226 EEELV
+226 EEELT
-231 ALIDEARMRDMPVAV
+231 ALVDEARMRDMPVAA
-246 HAHGHKGLQYA
+246 HAHGHEGLKYA
-257 VNARAHMIH
+257 VNARVHMIH

-273 EGLHAIAAADL
+273 EGLEAINKADL

-290 FTTSLGRVAKVESP
+290 FTTSVGRVEKVEQP
-304 WTKQR
+304 WTKER

-327 GIKIALG
+327 GTKIALG
-334 TDGGPGDAMIELS
+334 TDGGAGDAMIELS
-347 ELVDCGLSPMD
+347 EFVDCGLSPMD

-377 GTIESGKDADLLIVG
+377 GTIESGKDADLLIIG

-402 QDQENVALVMTHG
+402 QNQENIDLVMTHG
-415 KVQTTSNEMKTYLN
+415 KVQTTSNEMKAYLD
-429 PRLEGPPR
+429 PRLDGPPR
-437 LIVRV
+437 RIVRV
-442 NVDT
+442 NVDM

>member
-1 MLLELRSLLGCVS
+1 M
-14 LALNRASAMYDV
+14 
-26 DSLQFF
+26 
-32 GVHILKKQAIV
+32 KKQAII

-48 DGTGSAPVLDGVVVV
+48 DGTGSDPLRNGTILIED
-63 ENGKIVEVGAADEV
+63 GKIVEVGNADQI
-77 KLSPDV
+77 KLGPDV
-83 ERIYATGKFI
+83 ERIDAIGKFTM
-93 IPGIIDSHVHVT
+93 PGIIDSHVHVT
-105 PNQDVPPDVR
+105 PNQDVPDDIR
-115 INLRVGFNAINTL
+115 INLRVGFNAISLL

-143 GGPPAVE
+143 GGPSAVE

-155 KEGYV
+155 NEGYV

-226 EEELV
+226 EEELT
-231 ALIDEARMRDMPVAV
+231 ALVDEARMRDMPVAA
-246 HAHGHKGLQYA
+246 HAHGHEGLKYA
-257 VNARAHMIH
+257 VNAKVHMIH

-273 EGLHAIAAADL
+273 EGLEAINRADL

-290 FTTSLGRVAKVESP
+290 FTTSIGRVAKVEQP
-304 WTKQR
+304 WTKER

-327 GIKIALG
+327 GTKIALG
-334 TDGGPGDAMIELS
+334 TDGGAGDAMIELS
-347 ELVDCGLSPMD
+347 EFVDCGLSPMD

-377 GTIESGKDADLLIVG
+377 GTVETGKDADLLIIG
-392 KNPLDDINVL
+392 RNPLDDINVL
-402 QDQENVALVMTHG
+402 QNQENIELVMTRG
-415 KVQTTSNEMKTYLN
+415 KVQTTSNEMRIYLN
-429 PRLEGPPR
+429 PRLDGPPR
-437 LIVRV
+437 RIVRV
-442 NVDT
+442 NVDM

>member
-1 MLLELRSLLGCVS
+1 M
-14 LALNRASAMYDV
+14 
-26 DSLQFF
+26 
-32 GVHILKKQAIV
+32 KKQAII

-48 DGTGSAPVLDGVVVV
+48 DGTGSDPLRNGTILIED
-63 ENGKIVEVGAADEV
+63 GKIVEVGNADQI
-77 KLSPDV
+77 KLGPDV
-83 ERIYATGKFI
+83 ERIDAIGKFTM
-93 IPGIIDSHVHVT
+93 PGIIDSHVHVT
-105 PNQDVPPDVR
+105 PNQDVPDDIR
-115 INLRVGFNAINTL
+115 INLRVGFNAISLL

-143 GGPPAVE
+143 GGPSTVE

-155 KEGYV
+155 NEGYV

-226 EEELV
+226 EEELT
-231 ALIDEARMRDMPVAV
+231 ALVDEARMRDMPVAA
-246 HAHGHKGLQYA
+246 HAHGHEGLKYA
-257 VNARAHMIH
+257 VNARVHMIH

-273 EGLHAIAAADL
+273 EGLEAINKADL

-290 FTTSLGRVAKVESP
+290 FTTSIGRVAKVEQP
-304 WTKQR
+304 WTKER

-320 VSKAHKM
+320 VSKAYKM
-327 GIKIALG
+327 GTKIALG
-334 TDGGPGDAMIELS
+334 TDGGAGDAMIELS
-347 ELVDCGLSPMD
+347 EFVDCGLSPMD

-377 GTIESGKDADLLIVG
+377 GTIESGKDADLLIIG
-392 KNPLDDINVL
+392 KNPLGDINVL
-402 QDQENVALVMTHG
+402 QNQENIELVMTHG
-415 KVQTTSNEMKTYLN
+415 KVQTTSNEMKVYLN

-437 LIVRV
+437 RIVRV
-442 NVDT
+442 NVDM

>member
-1 MLLELRSLLGCVS
+1 M
-14 LALNRASAMYDV
+14 
-26 DSLQFF
+26 
-32 GVHILKKQAIV
+32 KKQAII

-48 DGTGSAPVLDGVVVV
+48 NGTGSAPLCNGTILIQD
-63 ENGKIVEVGAADEV
+63 GKILEVGKADQIN
-77 KLSPDV
+77 LGPDA
-83 ERIYATGKFI
+83 ERIDATGKFTM
-93 IPGIIDSHVHVT
+93 PGIIDSHVHVT
-105 PNQDVPPDVR
+105 PNQDVPDDVR
-115 INLRVGFNAINTL
+115 INLRVGFNSISLL

-143 GGPPAVE
+143 GGPPSVE

-155 KEGYV
+155 NEGYV

-226 EEELV
+226 EEELT
-231 ALIDEARMRDMPVAV
+231 ALVDEARMRDMPVAA
-246 HAHGHKGLQYA
+246 HAHGHEGLKYA
-257 VNARAHMIH
+257 VNARVHMIH

-273 EGLHAIAAADL
+273 EGLEAINKADL

-290 FTTSLGRVAKVESP
+290 FTTSIGRVAKVEQP
-304 WTKQR
+304 WTKER

-327 GIKIALG
+327 GTKIALG
-334 TDGGPGDAMIELS
+334 TDGGAGDAMIELS
-347 ELVDCGLSPMD
+347 EFVDCGLSPMD

-377 GTIESGKDADLLIVG
+377 GTIESGKDADLLIIG
-392 KNPLDDINVL
+392 KNPLNDINVL
-402 QDQENVALVMTHG
+402 QNQDNIDLVMTHG
-415 KVQTTSNEMKTYLN
+415 KVQTTSNEMKVYLN
-429 PRLEGPPR
+429 PRLDGPPR
-437 LIVRV
+437 RIVRV
-442 NVDT
+442 NVDM

>member
-1 MLLELRSLLGCVS
+1 MSK
-14 LALNRASAMYDV
+14 LA
-26 DSLQFF
+26 
-32 GVHILKKQAIV
+32 II

-48 DGTGSAPVLDGVVVV
+48 DGSGVEPVI
-63 ENGKIVEVGAADEV
+63 NGTILVHDKKIIKVGPADSVEVPPE
-77 KLSPDV
+77 
-83 ERIYATGKFI
+83 ATVIHAIGKFTM
-93 IPGIIDSHVHVT
+93 PGIIDSHVHVT
-105 PNQDVPPDVR
+105 PNQDVPNDVR

-128 RQSLGAGV
+128 KQSLGAGV

-226 EEELV
+226 EEELT
-231 ALIDEARMRDMPVAV
+231 ALVDEARARDMPVAA
-246 HAHGHKGLQYA
+246 HAHGHEGLQYA
-257 VNARAHMIH
+257 VNARVHMIH

-273 EGLHAIAAADL
+273 AGLGAITKADL

-290 FTTSLGRVAKVESP
+290 FTTSVDRIAKVEQP
-304 WTKQR
+304 WTKER
-309 MEAAYP
+309 MEAAYSV
-315 IHREG
+315 HREG
-320 VSKAHKM
+320 VSKAHQM
-327 GIKIALG
+327 GTKLALG

-347 ELVDCGLSPMD
+347 ELVDCGLLPMD
-358 AIVAGTR
+358 AIVTGTR

-377 GTIESGKDADLLIVG
+377 GTLETGKDADLLIVD
-392 KNPLDDINVL
+392 KNPLDDIKVL
-402 QDQENVALVMTHG
+402 QDQENIALVMTHG
-415 KVQTTSNEMKTYLN
+415 IVRTTSEEMKVYLN

-437 LIVRV
+437 RIVRV
-442 NVDT
+442 NADI

>member
-1 MLLELRSLLGCVS
+1 M
-14 LALNRASAMYDV
+14 
-26 DSLQFF
+26 
-32 GVHILKKQAIV
+32 KKQAII

-48 DGTGSAPVLDGVVVV
+48 NGTGSAPLRNGTILIQD
-63 ENGKIVEVGAADEV
+63 GKILEVGKADQI

-83 ERIYATGKFI
+83 ERIDATGKFTM
-93 IPGIIDSHVHVT
+93 PGIIDSHVHVT
-105 PNQDVPPDVR
+105 PNQDVPDDVR
-115 INLRVGFNAINTL
+115 INLRVGFNSISLL

-143 GGPPAVE
+143 GGPPSVE

-155 KEGYV
+155 NEGYV

-226 EEELV
+226 EEELT
-231 ALIDEARMRDMPVAV
+231 ALVDEARMRDMPVAA
-246 HAHGHKGLQYA
+246 HAHGHEGLKYA
-257 VNARAHMIH
+257 VNARVHMIH

-273 EGLHAIAAADL
+273 EGLEAINKADL

-290 FTTSLGRVAKVESP
+290 FTTSIGRVAKVEQP
-304 WTKQR
+304 WTKER

-327 GIKIALG
+327 GTKIALG
-334 TDGGPGDAMIELS
+334 TDGGAGDAMIELS
-347 ELVDCGLSPMD
+347 EFVDCGLSPMD

-377 GTIESGKDADLLIVG
+377 GTIESGKDADLLIIG
-392 KNPLDDINVL
+392 KNPLNDINVL
-402 QDQENVALVMTHG
+402 QNQENIDLVMTHG
-415 KVQTTSNEMKTYLN
+415 KVQTTSNEMKVYLN

-437 LIVRV
+437 RIVRV
-442 NVDT
+442 NVDM

>member
-1 MLLELRSLLGCVS
+1 M
-14 LALNRASAMYDV
+14 
-26 DSLQFF
+26 
-32 GVHILKKQAIV
+32 KKQAII

-48 DGTGSAPVLDGVVVV
+48 NGTGSAPLCNGTILIQG
-63 ENGKIVEVGAADEV
+63 GKILEVGKADQI
-77 KLSPDV
+77 KLGPDT
-83 ERIYATGKFI
+83 ERIDATGKFTM
-93 IPGIIDSHVHVT
+93 PGIIDSHVHVT
-105 PNQDVPPDVR
+105 PNQDVPNDIR
-115 INLRVGFNAINTL
+115 INLRVGFNSISLL

-143 GGPPAVE
+143 GGPPSVE

-155 KEGYV
+155 NEGYV

-166 ITAGVVNASGG
+166 ITSGVVNASGG

-226 EEELV
+226 EEELT
-231 ALIDEARMRDMPVAV
+231 ALVDEARMRDMPVAA
-246 HAHGHKGLQYA
+246 HAHGHEGLKYA
-257 VNARAHMIH
+257 VNARVHMIH

-273 EGLHAIAAADL
+273 EGLEAINKADL

-290 FTTSLGRVAKVESP
+290 FTTSIGRVAKVEQP
-304 WTKQR
+304 WTKER

-327 GIKIALG
+327 GTKIALG
-334 TDGGPGDAMIELS
+334 TDGGAGDAMIELS
-347 ELVDCGLSPMD
+347 EFVDCGLSPMD

-377 GTIESGKDADLLIVG
+377 GTIESGKDADLLIIG
-392 KNPLDDINVL
+392 KNPLNDINVL
-402 QDQENVALVMTHG
+402 QNQDNIDLVMTHG
-415 KVQTTSNEMKTYLN
+415 KVQTTSNEMKVYLN
-429 PRLEGPPR
+429 PRLDGPPR
-437 LIVRV
+437 RIVRV
-442 NVDT
+442 NVDM

>member
-1 MLLELRSLLGCVS
+1 M
-14 LALNRASAMYDV
+14 
-26 DSLQFF
+26 
-32 GVHILKKQAIV
+32 KKQAII

-48 DGTGSAPVLDGVVVV
+48 NGTGSAPIRNGTILIEG
-63 ENGKIVEVGAADEV
+63 GKIIEVGSADQI
-77 KLSPDV
+77 KFDTDV
-83 ERIYATGKFI
+83 ERIDATGKFTM
-93 IPGIIDSHVHVT
+93 PGIIDSHVHVT
-105 PNQDVPPDVR
+105 PNQDVPDDIR
-115 INLRVGFNAINTL
+115 INLRVGFNSISLL

-143 GGPPAVE
+143 GGPPSVE

-155 KEGYV
+155 NEGYV

-226 EEELV
+226 EEELT
-231 ALIDEARMRDMPVAV
+231 ALVDEARMRDMPVAA
-246 HAHGHKGLQYA
+246 HAHGHEGLKYA
-257 VNARAHMIH
+257 VNARVHMIH

-273 EGLHAIAAADL
+273 EGLEAINKADL

-290 FTTSLGRVAKVESP
+290 FTTSIGRVAKVEQP
-304 WTKQR
+304 WTKER

-327 GIKIALG
+327 GTKIALG
-334 TDGGPGDAMIELS
+334 TDGGAGDAMIELS
-347 ELVDCGLSPMD
+347 EFVDCGLSPMD

-377 GTIESGKDADLLIVG
+377 GTIESGKDADLLIIG
-392 KNPLDDINVL
+392 KNPLGDINVL
-402 QDQENVALVMTHG
+402 QNQENIELVMTHG
-415 KVQTTSNEMKTYLN
+415 KVQTTSNEMKVYLN
-429 PRLEGPPR
+429 PRLDGPPR
-437 LIVRV
+437 RIVRV
-442 NVDT
+442 NVDM

>member
-1 MLLELRSLLGCVS
+1 M
-14 LALNRASAMYDV
+14 
-26 DSLQFF
+26 
-32 GVHILKKQAIV
+32 KKQAII

-48 DGTGSAPVLDGVVVV
+48 DGTGSDPLRNGTILIED
-63 ENGKIVEVGAADEV
+63 GKIVEVGNADQI
-77 KLSPDV
+77 KLGPDV
-83 ERIYATGKFI
+83 EQIDAIGKFTM
-93 IPGIIDSHVHVT
+93 PGIIDSHVHVT
-105 PNQDVPPDVR
+105 PNQDVPDDIR
-115 INLRVGFNAINTL
+115 INLRVGFNAISLL

-143 GGPPAVE
+143 GGPPSVE

-155 KEGYV
+155 NEGYV

-226 EEELV
+226 EEELT
-231 ALIDEARMRDMPVAV
+231 ALVDEARMRDMPVAA
-246 HAHGHKGLQYA
+246 HAHGHEGLKYA
-257 VNARAHMIH
+257 VNAKVHMIH

-273 EGLHAIAAADL
+273 EGLEAITKADL

-290 FTTSLGRVAKVESP
+290 FTTSIGRVAKVEQP
-304 WTKQR
+304 WTKER

-327 GIKIALG
+327 GTKIALG
-334 TDGGPGDAMIELS
+334 TDGGAGDAMIELS
-347 ELVDCGLSPMD
+347 EFVDCGLSPMD

-377 GTIESGKDADLLIVG
+377 GTVENGKDADLLIIG
-392 KNPLDDINVL
+392 RNPLDDINVL
-402 QDQENVALVMTHG
+402 QNQENIALVMTHG
-415 KVQTTSNEMKTYLN
+415 KVQTTSNEMRIYLN
-429 PRLEGPPR
+429 PRLDGPPR
-437 LIVRV
+437 RIVRV
-442 NVDT
+442 NVDM

>member
-1 MLLELRSLLGCVS
+1 M
-14 LALNRASAMYDV
+14 
-26 DSLQFF
+26 
-32 GVHILKKQAIV
+32 KKQAII

-48 DGTGSAPVLDGVVVV
+48 NGTGSEPLRNGTILIQD
-63 ENGKIVEVGAADEV
+63 GKISEVGKADQI
-77 KLSPDV
+77 KLGPDV
-83 ERIYATGKFI
+83 ERIDATRKFTM
-93 IPGIIDSHVHVT
+93 PGIIDSHVHVT
-105 PNQDVPPDVR
+105 PNQDVPDDVR
-115 INLRVGFNAINTL
+115 INLRVGFNSISLL

-143 GGPPAVE
+143 GGPPSVE

-155 KEGYV
+155 NEGYV

-226 EEELV
+226 EEELT
-231 ALIDEARMRDMPVAV
+231 ALVDEARMRDMPVAA
-246 HAHGHKGLQYA
+246 HAHGHEGLKYA
-257 VNARAHMIH
+257 VNARVHMIH

-273 EGLHAIAAADL
+273 EGLEAINKADL

-290 FTTSLGRVAKVESP
+290 FTTSIGRVAKVEQP
-304 WTKQR
+304 WTKER

-327 GIKIALG
+327 GTKIALG
-334 TDGGPGDAMIELS
+334 TDGGAGDAMIELS
-347 ELVDCGLSPMD
+347 EFVDCGLSPMD

-377 GTIESGKDADLLIVG
+377 GTIESGKDADLLIIG

-402 QDQENVALVMTHG
+402 QNQENIDLVMTRG
-415 KVQTTSNEMKTYLN
+415 KVQTTSNEMKVYLN

-437 LIVRV
+437 RIVRV
-442 NVDT
+442 NVDM